1 MTRRPAPYRRGAVR
15 LILAALAVAATGL
28 VVLAPAASAHAQL
41 VSSDPADGSVV
52 AKAPEQ
58 VRLTFS
64 EGVSVTLGSVRVFDH
79 KGKRVD
85 AGDSRRGTTSRQVV
99 VGLKP
104 NLPKGTY
111 LVAWRAV
118 SADTHPVHGGFVYSV
133 GAKGALDKGVD
144 ESLLGGGGDHA
155 YEVVAAGLRI
165 AGYGGL
171 LLAVGGSVF
180 LVVIGEAAGSR
191 RSKLVW
197 GAAAVGV
204 AAGLLDVPA
213 QAVLATGLGLSSAFH
228 GDVLSQVLGD
238 GVGWSIVLTVV
249 GAGALAWSTRPSV
262 VADRRLVAV
271 GVVAV
276 AAAFAVAGHPR
287 TTEPTW
293 LAMLSDAVHSTAG
306 GVWLGGLVLLGVTLR
321 GRRTADDPAGAA
333 RAVARF
339 SGVATWALAAVSVMG
354 LVLAYLEVKALSA
367 LTGTTYG
374 LLLLAKVAVVGGV
387 AVLGAYNRY
396 RLVPLVTRSGG
407 SGGGPARSVGAAVA
421 VGQGAGSE
429 DGTTGATRAGAP
441 SPDGPDQPDRAAA
454 WSRLRTTLRVE
465 AAGLAAVV
473 VLTGILVNVV
483 PARTAAGIGQVFTT
497 TAKLGDRSVNLV
509 VDPAQRGSDTLHL
522 YLLNNVGQPVDDVKS
537 MSLELTLPSKD
548 LGPIHRP
555 LFKAAPGHFQ
565 INGLQFPLAGT
576 WQVAV
581 LARVDKFTE
590 DRVIVAVPIR

>member
-197 GAAAVGV
+197 GA
-204 AAGLLDVPA
+204 P
-213 QAVLATGLGLSSAFH
+213 
-228 GDVLSQVLGD
+228 
-238 GVGWSIVLTVV
+238 
-249 GAGALAWSTRPSV
+249 
-262 VADRRLVAV
+262 
-271 GVVAV
+271 
-276 AAAFAVAGHPR
+276 
-287 TTEPTW
+287 
-293 LAMLSDAVHSTAG
+293 
-306 GVWLGGLVLLGVTLR
+306 
-321 GRRTADDPAGAA
+321 
-333 RAVARF
+333 
-339 SGVATWALAAVSVMG
+339 
-354 LVLAYLEVKALSA
+354 
-367 LTGTTYG
+367 
-374 LLLLAKVAVVGGV
+374 
-387 AVLGAYNRY
+387 
-396 RLVPLVTRSGG
+396 RSG
-407 SGGGPARSVGAAVA
+407 
-421 VGQGAGSE
+421 
-429 DGTTGATRAGAP
+429 
-441 SPDGPDQPDRAAA
+441 
-454 WSRLRTTLRVE
+454 WRL
-465 AAGLAAVV
+465 GC
-473 VLTGILVNVV
+473 
-483 PARTAAGIGQVFTT
+483 
-497 TAKLGDRSVNLV
+497 
-509 VDPAQRGSDTLHL
+509 
-522 YLLNNVGQPVDDVKS
+522 
-537 MSLELTLPSKD
+537 
-548 LGPIHRP
+548 
-555 LFKAAPGHFQ
+555 
-565 INGLQFPLAGT
+565 
-576 WQVAV
+576 
-581 LARVDKFTE
+581 
-590 DRVIVAVPIR
+590 